1 MCRDNQRYTY
11 LLNFFHLKQQSASGI
26 TSETRPACSVEALWR
41 AEQLSGMQKP
51 LGMQHLTTE
60 PIQTIYGRR
69 QNWKPDL
76 ENASL
81 FPVLELHNP
90 QLYPLWD
97 LNNSSS
103 SSSFFFF
110 TFLKEVLR
118 LFPRLHF
125 QDDLLNLSSYFQLS
139 KAATECC
146 KTNLP
151 RLFLQKRCLGD
162 FTGYRPWF
170 DASYEVNVQ
179 SVDLGLA
186 CRHCIFDV
194 CWVSCISILGQRPN
208 QNLVE
213 NSRSIAFL
221 LD

>member
-1 MCRDNQRYTY
+1 MDVDKIGNPILRTHRFSLYWNYIILNSTLY
-11 LLNFFHLKQQSASGI
+11 ETSTILLLL
-26 TSETRPACSVEALWR
+26 P
-41 AEQLSGMQKP
+41 
-51 LGMQHLTTE
+51 
-60 PIQTIYGRR
+60 
-69 QNWKPDL
+69 
-76 ENASL
+76 
-81 FPVLELHNP
+81 
-90 QLYPLWD
+90 
-97 LNNSSS
+97 
-103 SSSFFFF
+103 SFFFF

-194 CWVSCISILGQRPN
+194 C
-208 QNLVE
+208 
-213 NSRSIAFL
+213 
-221 LD
+221 